1 MSIHNAKKNVI
12 PKIMVYSVL
21 IIICIWSL
29 FPIYWLVNTSLKNR
43 AEVVTSPP
51 HFLPR
56 DPTIENYS
64 DAWNILL
71 NPYLRNSFIVAIIST
86 AIVVLLGSLA
96 SFGFSRFQFKGKNSL
111 FFWIISTRMFPPVV
125 IAIPF
130 FLLLNTL
137 HLVDTYAGLVI
148 AYVSMNLPLS
158 IWILKS
164 FFDDLPKEIEEAAL
178 VDGCSMIQTFFR
190 IAFPLA
196 IPGVIACFILSF
208 IFSWNEF
215 LLALV
220 LTRRVAV
227 TAPIALSALE
237 TTGGIY
243 WGRVG
248 SYSVFTILPV
258 IVLYFIVQRN
268 LVKGL
273 TLGAIK

>member
-1 MSIHNAKKNVI
+1 MSILNSKKNIIPRVI
-12 PKIMVYSVL
+12 VYSIL

-29 FPIYWLVNTSLKNR
+29 FPIYWLINTSLKTK

-51 HFLPR
+51 RFVPQ
-56 DPTIENYS
+56 DPTMENFS
-64 DAWNILL
+64 DAWNIFL
-71 NPYLRNSFIVAIIST
+71 NPSLKNSFIIAITST

-96 SFGFSRFQFKGKNSL
+96 SFGFSKLKFRGKNSL
-111 FFWIISTRMFPPVV
+111 LFWIISTRMFPPIV

-137 HLVDTYAGLVI
+137 RLIDTYPGLI
-148 AYVSMNLPLS
+148 ITYVSMNLPLS
-158 IWILKS
+158 VWIMKN
-164 FFDDLPKEIEEAAL
+164 FFDELPKEIEEAASI
-178 VDGCSMIQTFFR
+178 DGCSITQVFFK

-196 IPGVIACFILSF
+196 IPGVVACFILSF

-215 LLALV
+215 LLALI
-220 LTRRVAV
+220 LTRSVAR

-237 TTGGIY
+237 TTGGIF

-248 SYSVFTILPV
+248 SYSVFTILPI

-268 LVKGL
+268 LVRGL

>member
-1 MSIHNAKKNVI
+1 VSVQNNKKNLI
-12 PKIMVYSVL
+12 LKILVYSIIV
-21 IIICIWSL
+21 IICIWSL
-29 FPIYWLVNTSLKNR
+29 FPIYWLINTSLKNK

-51 HFLPR
+51 RFIPQ
-56 DPTIENYS
+56 DPTAENYA
-64 DAWNILL
+64 DAWNIFL
-71 NPYLRNSFIVAIIST
+71 NPSLKNSFIVAIIST
-86 AIVVLLGSLA
+86 AIVVLVGSLA
-96 SFGFSRFQFKGKNSL
+96 SFGFSRFQFRGKNSL
-111 FFWIISTRMFPPVV
+111 LFWIISTRMFPPIV

-137 HLVDTYAGLVI
+137 HLIDTYPGLII
-148 AYVSMNLPLS
+148 AHVSMNLPLS
-158 IWILKS
+158 VWILKN
-164 FFDDLPKEIEEAAL
+164 FFDDLPREIEEAAS
-178 VDGCSMIQTFFR
+178 VDGCSITQVFFK

-220 LTRRVAV
+220 LTRSLAR

-248 SYSVFTILPV
+248 SYSIFTIAPI

-268 LVKGL
+268 LVRGL